1 MKSPLQKIIEEQ
13 EKKFDDEFPP
23 IQCVTPAYAFWTDS
37 VTAKS
42 DKLKSFNRSS
52 LIEAFRAVREE
63 VERMKKPH
71 SEHCYCRLNLNADA
85 DICGCGAS
93 VENQVLSKVLALLAP
108 ITDK

>member
-13 EKKFDDEFPP
+13 EKRFDDEFPP

-52 LIEAFRAVREE
+52 LIEAFRVVREE
-63 VERMKKPH
+63 VERMKLFEEDAPFEGLSDNDYKIF
-71 SEHCYCRLNLNADA
+71 NAA
-85 DICGCGAS
+85 
-93 VENQVLSKVLALLAP
+93 LSKVLALLAP